1 MPKTNAE
8 YLHEYRNTYE
18 GLKKYIIDKWKR
30 KGLVET
36 EQYTYEELFDTW
48 LWFPECENC
57 GVELAPARGARC
69 SNSRCMDH
77 CHKTGIFRNILCNS
91 CNVKRGYYEP
101 ESGNTG
107 V

>member
-1 MPKTNAE
+1 MPETNNAK

-30 KGLVET
+30 YGLIET
-36 EQYTYEELFDTW
+36 DQYTYEELFDAW
-48 LWFPECENC
+48 LWCPECENC
-57 GVELAPARGARC
+57 GVELAPARAPRH

-77 CHKTGIFRNILCNS
+77 CHKTGIFRNILCNA
-91 CNVKRGYYEP
+91 CNVKREFYEP
-101 ESGNTG
+101 SGNTG